1 MATEF
6 PDTIVALSSGRLPAG
21 IAVIRISGKH
31 TRFAVET
38 IVGELPNPRL
48 ARYATFRTPERAT
61 IDSGLILF
69 FPGPNSFTGEDCAE
83 FHIHG
88 GKAVAAVLLQTLTA
102 IPGIRHAEAG
112 EFTRR
117 AFLNGKLDLTE
128 TEALADVIA
137 AETEAQRRLAVLNAG
152 GAQSKLY
159 SGWRERLIRARA
171 MIEAELDFADESDV
185 PGSLADIVWSD
196 MEKLLGEIRVHI
208 GGFHRAEII
217 RDGYDVVIVGAPN
230 AGKSSLLNAL
240 ARRDAAIVSD
250 EPGTTR
256 DLVELSLDLNGVKVR
271 LTDTA
276 GIREGAG
283 KVEAIGIE
291 RARRR
296 AQTADLVLLLA
307 DACAESAAPLLSG
320 LPDVIHI
327 GAKADL
333 AGAGLVEDRESYALS
348 GPGHGGDSQAIP
360 IGAADRTPLMVSSV
374 TGQGIDELLGL
385 LSERA
390 SQAVGGAGD
399 VLPSRLRHTELLRE
413 TAAHLELALAA
424 DGRGLELRADDLR
437 LAADRLGRISGAV
450 DVEDLLDVIF
460 SQFCIGK

>member
-1 MATEF
+1 MSFEF

-21 IAVIRISGKH
+21 IAVVRISGKQ

-38 IVGELPNPRL
+38 ISGNLPE
-48 ARYATFRTPERAT
+48 ARVATYATLRTPFGAK

-69 FPGPNSFTGEDCAE
+69 FPAPRSFTGEDCAE
-83 FHIHG
+83 FQIHG
-88 GKAVAAVLLQTLTA
+88 GKAVVAALLNTLTA
-102 IPGIRHAEAG
+102 FPGIRHAEAG

-117 AFLNGKLDLTE
+117 AFLNGKFDLTE
-128 TEALADVIA
+128 TEALADLIS
-137 AETEAQRRLAVLNAG
+137 AETEAQRRLAVLNAD

-159 SGWRERLIRARA
+159 TSWRQRFIHARA

-185 PGSLADIVWSD
+185 PGSVSQAVWTD
-196 MEKLLGEIRVHI
+196 MQKLLLEIREHI
-208 GGFHRAEII
+208 AGFHRAEII
-217 RDGYDVVIVGAPN
+217 RDGFDVVIVGPPN

-256 DLVELSLDLNGVKVR
+256 DLVELALDLDGVKVR

-276 GIREGAG
+276 GIRDDAG

-291 RARRR
+291 RARKR
-296 AQTADLVLLLA
+296 AETADLVLLLT
-307 DACAESAAPLLSG
+307 DG
-320 LPDVIHI
+320 LGVGSDIPAVVNPNVIHI
-327 GAKADL
+327 RTKSDL
-333 AGAGLVEDRESYALS
+333 KDRWTAQGSDDAGAGQFLSVSSLTGEGIAALMDIL
-348 GPGHGGDSQAIP
+348 GERAKQAAGDS
-360 IGAADRTPLMVSSV
+360 
-374 TGQGIDELLGL
+374 
-385 LSERA
+385 
-390 SQAVGGAGD
+390 GD
-399 VLPSRLRHTELLRE
+399 VLPSRLRHVKLLDE
-413 TAAHLELALAA
+413 TAAYLGEALLASH
-424 DGRGLELRADDLR
+424 RELELRADDLR